1 MKLMLN
7 ALTKYLAGVVL
18 VGLLLFPAAG
28 TIFYPNGWRL
38 MAHLFLP
45 MAVFGIILFCKAPE
59 LLKKRLNGRE
69 KQPEQKRVVALSAF
83 LFVAAFL
90 AAGLDFRFGWTTV
103 PHSLVVASSGLLL
116 VSYGLYAEVMRE
128 NAYLSRTVEIQE
140 GQKVIDTGLYGI
152 VRHPMYTAA
161 ILLYLSMPLVLGS
174 WISFAVLLPYPAVI
188 VRRIRN
194 EEAILKVGL
203 AGYRAYQQKVKYRLI
218 PYLW

>member
-90 AAGLDFRFGWTTV
+90 AAGLDFRLGWTTV

-188 VRRIRN
+188 VLRIRN
-194 EEAILKVGL
+194 EEAILQEGL
-203 AGYRAYQQKVKYRLI
+203 AGYREYQQKVKYRLI

>member
-38 MAHLFLP
+38 MVHLFLP

-140 GQKVIDTGLYGI
+140 GQKVIATGLYGI
-152 VRHPMYTAA
+152 VRPPMYMAVT
-161 ILLYLSMPLVLGS
+161 ILFLSMPLVLGS
-174 WISFAVLLPYPAVI
+174 AIAIIPFLGVPAVLVK
-188 VRRIRN
+188 RIRN
-194 EEAILKVGL
+194 EEMVLVKGL
-203 AGYRAYQQKVKYRLI
+203 PGYEAYQKKVTYRMI
-218 PYLW
+218 PFLW

>member
-45 MAVFGIILFCKAPE
+45 MAVVGIILFCKAPE

-103 PHSLVVASSGLLL
+103 PHFLVVASSGLLL

-128 NAYLSRTVEIQE
+128 NAYLSRTVEVQA
-140 GQKVIDTGLYGI
+140 GQKVIDTGLYGV
-152 VRHPMYTAA
+152 VRHPMYGAVT
-161 ILLYLSMPLVLGS
+161 ILFLSMPLVLGS
-174 WISFAVLLPYPAVI
+174 AAALIPFLFLPAVLI
-188 VRRIRN
+188 KRIKN
-194 EEAILKVGL
+194 EEQVLEEGL
-203 AGYRAYQQKVKYRLI
+203 AGYREYTQRVRWRMV
-218 PYLW
+218 PFLW

>member
-90 AAGLDFRFGWTTV
+90 AAGLDFRCLIPWSSHPRDCCWSPMACTPRSCGKTLTSPVRWRFRRGRR
-103 PHSLVVASSGLLL
+103 SLTPGCTASSATPCTPPPSCFTCRCRWCWAHGSPSPCSCPTRQSSSC
-116 VSYGLYAEVMRE
+116 VSETKRRSSKKD
-128 NAYLSRTVEIQE
+128 SRV
-140 GQKVIDTGLYGI
+140 TG
-152 VRHPMYTAA
+152 
-161 ILLYLSMPLVLGS
+161 S
-174 WISFAVLLPYPAVI
+174 IS
-188 VRRIRN
+188 
-194 EEAILKVGL
+194 K
-203 AGYRAYQQKVKYRLI
+203 K
-218 PYLW
+218 